1 MMFLEIL
8 NNFYKYKRK
17 FLSFRNYGI
26 KTNNAEIK
34 LLFFG
39 TDNFSLPTLKI
50 LHKNCNCRGHGDLG
64 VVTSFKNPANCVREY
79 AQQHN
84 LLLYKWPV
92 SPSDCM
98 LYDIGIVVS
107 FGHLIPTSVIQAF
120 PLGMINVHASLLPR
134 WRGAAPIIHAIMNGD
149 TETGVSIMR
158 IEPKRFDVGGVFAQC
173 CVPIKP
179 HVLMPELHT
188 QLAEE
193 GAKLLMKVIKTYP
206 QSFEKVEVQNEDK
219 VTYAPKITERLTE
232 ANWLTMSS
240 LQLYNRYRALYG
252 YKMLNTKFL
261 GKNLNLID
269 VRLPSSNST
278 DVISNNF
285 PDYEQPGSFVFSKE
299 LKCLLVLCAQRTH
312 IEVHQLRLEGKKT
325 MTAADFNNGF
335 IKKLNG
341 EKSTFTCNKSSV
353 LI

>member
-219 VTYAPKITERLTE
+219 VTYGNSK
-232 ANWLTMSS
+232 N
-240 LQLYNRYRALYG
+240 YRATYG
-252 YKMLNTKFL
+252 SKLVN
-261 GKNLNLID
+261 
-269 VRLPSSNST
+269 
-278 DVISNNF
+278 DVISA
-285 PDYEQPGSFVFSKE
+285 V
-299 LKCLLVLCAQRTH
+299 
-312 IEVHQLRLEGKKT
+312 I
-325 MTAADFNNGF
+325 
-335 IKKLNG
+335 
-341 EKSTFTCNKSSV
+341 
-353 LI
+353 